1 MSVVIFVF
9 GGPGLGNQRY
19 AKREGEKFSFMDLG
33 LMSRCYSPR
42 ANSAVVA

>member
-19 AKREGEKFSFMDLG
+19 AKREGEKFSFHGLG
-33 LMSRCYSPR
+33 FDEPMLFAARE
-42 ANSAVVA
+42 